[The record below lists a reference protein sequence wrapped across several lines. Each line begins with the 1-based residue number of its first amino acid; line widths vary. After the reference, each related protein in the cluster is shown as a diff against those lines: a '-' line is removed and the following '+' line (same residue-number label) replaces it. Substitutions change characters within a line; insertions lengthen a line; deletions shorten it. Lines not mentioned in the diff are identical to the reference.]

1 MTDDFVKRLRD
12 PVKDDDIEMLA
23 WEAANEIERL
33 RMVLDAGGGRYWEGR
48 CLQLEAALRLGV
60 DMREK
65 QKAYFK
71 RRFQDVLLDC
81 KKAERDFDVSARA
94 ALGEKKD
101 E

>member
-1 MTDDFVKRLRD
+1 MTDDLVHRLRLPNCD
-12 PVKDDDIEMLA
+12 GCDVE
-23 WEAANEIERL
+23 EAADRIE
-33 RMVLDAGGGRYWEGR
+33 
-48 CLQLEAALRLGV
+48 QLEAALRLGV

-81 KKAERDFDVSARA
+81 KKAERDFDVAARA

>member
-1 MTDDFVKRLRD
+1 VSDLVKRLRG
-12 PVKDDDIEMLA
+12 DDICDYDAVDELCN
-23 WEAANEIERL
+23 EAADRIE
-33 RMVLDAGGGRYWEGR
+33 
-48 CLQLEAALRLGV
+48 QLEAVLRLGV

-81 KKAERDFDVSARA
+81 KKAERDFDVAALA

-101 E
+101 D

>member
-1 MTDDFVKRLRD
+1 MDDLVKRLRG
-12 PVKDDDIEMLA
+12 DDICDYDAVDELCN
-23 WEAANEIERL
+23 EAADRIE
-33 RMVLDAGGGRYWEGR
+33 
-48 CLQLEAALRLGV
+48 QLEAALRLGV

-81 KKAERDFDVSARA
+81 KKAERDFDVSALA

-101 E
+101 V

>member
-1 MTDDFVKRLRD
+1 MTDDLVKRLREKYD
-12 PVKDDDIEMLA
+12 SDYDEYDELCQ
-23 WEAANEIERL
+23 EAADRIEQ
-33 RMVLDAGGGRYWEGR
+33 
-48 CLQLEAALRLGV
+48 LQAALRLGV

-81 KKAERDFDVSARA
+81 KKAERDFDVSALA